1 MRTVTV
7 DDDPHLLAL
16 TARAAV
22 SRNRATTLPDV
33 QLTRSGV
40 LTEAGHLAAYSRVCG
55 FDLTGV
61 LPSTYLHV
69 LAFPLQVTLMGRPD
83 FPLALP
89 GLVHIAN
96 RPRAASSR
104 PRRGAVGPRRARA
117 KGCAR
122 TPAASR
128 ST

>member
-1 MRTVTV
+1 MRTITV

-22 SRNRATTLPDV
+22 SRSRATTLPDV
-33 QLTRSGV
+33 QLIRSGV

-61 LPSTYLHV
+61 LPSTYVHV
-69 LAFPLQVTLMGRPD
+69 LAFPLQVTLMGRSAWTSHARRVRLSRTTP
-83 FPLALP
+83 AWP
-89 GLVHIAN
+89 G
-96 RPRAASSR
+96 RCS
-104 PRRGAVGPRRARA
+104 G
-117 KGCAR
+117 R

-128 ST
+128 LT